1 MMVARWQI
9 QARFGHKEAAL
20 DSMKRWIQEIGS
32 QIDWTPDRV
41 RVITGSVGAYE
52 STIETE
58 IMIKDLKELDD
69 AWSKLAKLS
78 PHKKWGQEFENL
90 IVSGTSRWEIF
101 RVVSD

>member
-1 MMVARWQI
+1 MMIARWQI

-32 QIDWTPDRV
+32 QIGWTPDRV

-58 IMIKDLKELDD
+58 IVIKDLKELDD
-69 AWSKLAKLS
+69 AWAKLAKLS

-101 RVVSD
+101 RLVSG

>member
-1 MMVARWQI
+1 MMIARWQI
-9 QARFGHKEAAL
+9 KARFGHKEAAL

-32 QIDWTPDRV
+32 EIGWTPDRV
-41 RVITGSVGAYE
+41 RLITGSVGAYE

-58 IMIKDLKELDD
+58 IVINDLKELDD
-69 AWSKLAKLS
+69 AWTKLAKLS

-101 RVVSD
+101 RLVSD

>member
-1 MMVARWQI
+1 MMIARWQI
-9 QARFGHKEAAL
+9 QAKFGHKEAAL
-20 DSMKRWIQEIGS
+20 DSMKRWIEEIGS
-32 QIDWTPDRV
+32 QVGWTSDRV

-58 IMIKDLKELDD
+58 IKIKDLKELDD

-90 IVSGTSRWEIF
+90 IVSGTARWEIY
-101 RVVSD
+101 RVIAD